1 MNMGRTLAN
10 ITIALC
16 LTALSASCAHDNA
29 YVDIDDPGMHDIE
42 LSGTNPFTVNFRAS
56 AEWYARIFYEQGDTT
71 RWLNVT
77 PLSGSPNITSVTI
90 MAKSANYTGSDR
102 HADVEIKLPGN
113 VGTQIRVTQP
123 AVARPRQLSGIRRT
137 LIGGTL
143 DGPAEL
149 SFEYADESDEV
160 TSFTTGSGDGAV
172 TYSVEKGS
180 SSGTVTMASGGSESS
195 FQIKMLD
202 GRAYGYENL
211 EWSFADANTGII
223 LNRSTVSISLSYDNS
238 EDKLLQKI
246 TRNETMSMRN
256 GETLDTAQV
265 INETFDY
272 FYDNLRVDSIC
283 HITTYNPN
291 DEAKMVQDTV
301 QYKLNYP
308 TQETGY
314 QDNNLTANVWN
325 IFVLPEAQGTPFYS
339 LTGFWLLGLTGD
351 PQSNFP
357 ESADITTQI
366 HSQEGLQTSWPTR
379 YLYSYH
385 RNGDELSDAATDIVF
400 PSSTPRLTMTFSYE
414 TPAAT
419 ERRATTS
426 DTRPPV
432 QHTSFQPQ
440 NHTRPDT
447 FPVPGRTVNRLR
459 QPNSFLTATRPYLP
473 PSSCSQRY
481 RTLSPYRTAIPAFPW
496 SPPASSSPRTRSQA
510 PAKCTE
516 LRFLRSF
523 YHIFSLH
530 NIKFYLPIYFYIELI
545 VQCQFHFLH

>member
-143 DGPAEL
+143 GGPAEL

-160 TSFTTGSGDGAV
+160 TSFTTGSGNGAV

-314 QDNNLTANVWN
+314 QDNNLTTNVWN
-325 IFVLPEAQGTPFYS
+325 IFVLPEAQGTPFYF

-414 TPAAT
+414 TPAGDG
-419 ERRATTS
+419 EEG
-426 DTRPPV
+426 D
-432 QHTSFQPQ
+432 
-440 NHTRPDT
+440 D
-447 FPVPGRTVNRLR
+447 
-459 QPNSFLTATRPYLP
+459 
-473 PSSCSQRY
+473 
-481 RTLSPYRTAIPAFPW
+481 I
-496 SPPASSSPRTRSQA
+496 
-510 PAKCTE
+510 
-516 LRFLRSF
+516 
-523 YHIFSLH
+523 
-530 NIKFYLPIYFYIELI
+530 
-545 VQCQFHFLH
+545 

>member
-160 TSFTTGSGDGAV
+160 TSFTTGSGNGAV

-314 QDNNLTANVWN
+314 QDNNLTTNVWN

-400 PSSTPRLTMTFSYE
+400 PSSTPRL
-414 TPAAT
+414 
-419 ERRATTS
+419 ATTS

-481 RTLSPYRTAIPAFPW
+481 RTLSPYRTAIPALPW

-523 YHIFSLH
+523 YHIFSSY
-530 NIKFYLPIYFYIELI
+530 NIKFYLPIYFCIELI

>member
-1 MNMGRTLAN
+1 
-10 ITIALC
+10 
-16 LTALSASCAHDNA
+16 
-29 YVDIDDPGMHDIE
+29 
-42 LSGTNPFTVNFRAS
+42 
-56 AEWYARIFYEQGDTT
+56 
-71 RWLNVT
+71 
-77 PLSGSPNITSVTI
+77 
-90 MAKSANYTGSDR
+90 
-102 HADVEIKLPGN
+102 
-113 VGTQIRVTQP
+113 
-123 AVARPRQLSGIRRT
+123 
-137 LIGGTL
+137 
-143 DGPAEL
+143 
-149 SFEYADESDEV
+149 
-160 TSFTTGSGDGAV
+160 
-172 TYSVEKGS
+172 
-180 SSGTVTMASGGSESS
+180 MASGGSESS

-414 TPAAT
+414 TPAGDG
-419 ERRATTS
+419 EEG
-426 DTRPPV
+426 D
-432 QHTSFQPQ
+432 
-440 NHTRPDT
+440 D
-447 FPVPGRTVNRLR
+447 
-459 QPNSFLTATRPYLP
+459 
-473 PSSCSQRY
+473 
-481 RTLSPYRTAIPAFPW
+481 I
-496 SPPASSSPRTRSQA
+496 
-510 PAKCTE
+510 
-516 LRFLRSF
+516 
-523 YHIFSLH
+523 
-530 NIKFYLPIYFYIELI
+530 
-545 VQCQFHFLH
+545 

>member
-1 MNMGRTLAN
+1 MYMGRTLAN

-123 AVARPRQLSGIRRT
+123 AVARPRQLSGIKRT

-256 GETLDTAQV
+256 GATLDTAQV

-414 TPAAT
+414 TPAGDG
-419 ERRATTS
+419 EEG
-426 DTRPPV
+426 D
-432 QHTSFQPQ
+432 
-440 NHTRPDT
+440 D
-447 FPVPGRTVNRLR
+447 
-459 QPNSFLTATRPYLP
+459 
-473 PSSCSQRY
+473 
-481 RTLSPYRTAIPAFPW
+481 I
-496 SPPASSSPRTRSQA
+496 
-510 PAKCTE
+510 
-516 LRFLRSF
+516 
-523 YHIFSLH
+523 
-530 NIKFYLPIYFYIELI
+530 
-545 VQCQFHFLH
+545 

>member
-1 MNMGRTLAN
+1 MVCTHLLQTGRHDTVAQRHA
-10 ITIALC
+10 ALRK
-16 LTALSASCAHDNA
+16 SEH
-29 YVDIDDPGMHDIE
+29 H
-42 LSGTNPFTVNFRAS
+42 FR
-56 AEWYARIFYEQGDTT
+56 
-71 RWLNVT
+71 NHH
-77 PLSGSPNITSVTI
+77 
-90 MAKSANYTGSDR
+90 AKSANYTGSDR

-123 AVARPRQLSGIRRT
+123 AVARPRQLSGIKRT

-400 PSSTPRLTMTFSYE
+400 PSSHPRLTMTSP
-414 TPAAT
+414 TNAGAT

-459 QPNSFLTATRPYLP
+459 QPNSFLTTTRPYLP
-473 PSSCSQRY
+473 PSFCSQRY
-481 RTLSPYRTAIPAFPW
+481 RTLSPYRTAIPALPW
-496 SPPASSSPRTRSQA
+496 SPPASSSPRKNT
-510 PAKCTE
+510 
-516 LRFLRSF
+516 
-523 YHIFSLH
+523 
-530 NIKFYLPIYFYIELI
+530 
-545 VQCQFHFLH
+545 

>member
-160 TSFTTGSGDGAV
+160 TSFTTGSGNGAV

-314 QDNNLTANVWN
+314 QDNNLTTNVWN

-400 PSSTPRLTMTFSYE
+400 PS
-414 TPAAT
+414 AT

-481 RTLSPYRTAIPAFPW
+481 RTLSPYRTAIPALPW

-523 YHIFSLH
+523 YHIFSSY
-530 NIKFYLPIYFYIELI
+530 NIKFYLPIYFCIELI

>member
-1 MNMGRTLAN
+1 
-10 ITIALC
+10 
-16 LTALSASCAHDNA
+16 
-29 YVDIDDPGMHDIE
+29 
-42 LSGTNPFTVNFRAS
+42 
-56 AEWYARIFYEQGDTT
+56 
-71 RWLNVT
+71 
-77 PLSGSPNITSVTI
+77 
-90 MAKSANYTGSDR
+90 
-102 HADVEIKLPGN
+102 
-113 VGTQIRVTQP
+113 
-123 AVARPRQLSGIRRT
+123 
-137 LIGGTL
+137 
-143 DGPAEL
+143 
-149 SFEYADESDEV
+149 
-160 TSFTTGSGDGAV
+160 
-172 TYSVEKGS
+172 
-180 SSGTVTMASGGSESS
+180 MASGGSESS

-400 PSSTPRLTMTFSYE
+400 PSSTPPADHDLLLRNASRRRRGGRRHLT
-414 TPAAT
+414 
-419 ERRATTS
+419 
-426 DTRPPV
+426 
-432 QHTSFQPQ
+432 
-440 NHTRPDT
+440 
-447 FPVPGRTVNRLR
+447 PGRRYNIH
-459 QPNSFLTATRPYLP
+459 
-473 PSSCSQRY
+473 PSSHRTTPGPIPFRY
-481 RTLSPYRTAIPAFPW
+481 RAGP
-496 SPPASSSPRTRSQA
+496 
-510 PAKCTE
+510 
-516 LRFLRSF
+516 
-523 YHIFSLH
+523 
-530 NIKFYLPIYFYIELI
+530 
-545 VQCQFHFLH
+545 